1 MNKIKIKDKYF
12 ELYINRSQIQKEI
25 AQIAEKL
32 NKNMEGKNPLF
43 IVVLNGSFMFASDL
57 LKQLTFNCEI
67 SFIKLASYQGTTS
80 TETINTLIG
89 LTENI
94 KNRNI
99 VIIEDIIDTGY
110 TIQGI
115 LSELNKKEPA
125 QITVCT
131 LFFKPDA
138 YKINQNID
146 YIGIEIPNDFVVGYG
161 MDYNGYGR
169 QFPDL
174 YKIVS

>member
-32 NKNMEGKNPLF
+32 NKNMEGKTPLF

-110 TIQGI
+110 TIQEI

-125 QITVCT
+125 QISVCT

-138 YKINQNID
+138 YKINQKID

>member
-110 TIQGI
+110 TIQEI

-125 QITVCT
+125 QISVCT

-138 YKINQNID
+138 YKINQKID